1 MRNTNKLVRGIGV
14 KGMDYPVQ
22 SNGKEAKEY
31 ALWSSMLTRCTEKL
45 WVRRPTYTG
54 TTCSENFKNYSFFY
68 EWCQEQVGFK
78 NKDEYGESWHLDKDL
93 LVKSNKLYSEDT
105 CVFVPQEINTL
116 IVRRNNHRGKHRIGV
131 YLDKD
136 VVSYVSQCSLKGK
149 RVYLG
154 RYRTGEDA
162 FRAYKTYK
170 ENLIKQV
177 ANEYKSQLDLR
188 VYQALINYTV
198 EITD

>member
-1 MRNTNKLVRGIGV
+1 MSKLVYGIGIN
-14 KGMDYPVQ
+14 
-22 SNGKEAKEY
+22 NGKYTTWRVDKPLKEY
-31 ALWSSMLTRCTEKL
+31 NLWVNMLLRCTEKC
-45 WVRRPTYTG
+45 WAKYPTYTG
-54 TTCSENFKNYSFFY
+54 TTCSENFKNYPFFY

-177 ANEYKSQLDLR
+177 ANEYKSQLDPR
-188 VYQALINYTV
+188 AYEALLNYTV

>member
-1 MRNTNKLVRGIGV
+1 MNKSSKLVQGIGT
-14 KGMDYPVQ
+14 KGTKHPTWD
-22 SNGKEAKEY
+22 GKKILKEY
-31 ALWSSMLTRCTEKL
+31 AVWGSMLHRCTEKV
-45 WVRRPTYTG
+45 WATHPSYTG
-54 TTCSENFKNYSFFY
+54 TTCSENFKSYTFFY
-68 EWCQEQVGFK
+68 EWCQ
-78 NKDEYGESWHLDKDL
+78 
-93 LVKSNKLYSEDT
+93 LVKSNKIYSEDT

-177 ANEYKSQLDLR
+177 ANEYKSQLDPR
-188 VYQALINYTV
+188 AYEALINYTV
-198 EITD
+198 EITE